1 MGRKSLE
8 VLRKLIPQ
16 LTNIQLHNVPFV
28 NGFNHELLI
37 QLTDE
42 LSYNTQMLMKLRI
55 SSINLNHRQIVDT
68 LCQIITSTRVL
79 QMINFSWAQFS
90 CEHLSMISSC
100 LCDRVLSLRS
110 IDFSF
115 NRLNFNEELNW
126 NEYYF
131 SQKFV
136 ESLNE
141 FLEKSIL
148 INHLK
153 LSGMN
158 YSQKGILQ
166 IV

>member
-1 MGRKSLE
+1 
-8 VLRKLIPQ
+8 
-16 LTNIQLHNVPFV
+16 
-28 NGFNHELLI
+28 
-37 QLTDE
+37 
-42 LSYNTQMLMKLRI
+42 
-55 SSINLNHRQIVDT
+55 
-68 LCQIITSTRVL
+68 
-79 QMINFSWAQFS
+79 MINFSWAQFS

-115 NRLNFNEELNW
+115 NRLNFNEELNQ

-136 ESLNE
+136 EGLNE